1 MDEAAVALGGSARW
15 GGTTGKHEFALFNG
29 LGARLLA
36 LVCLAI
42 EFLGYGC
49 GATHLAEGEDFKGEV
64 ACLVADLELVANADF
79 ACRLGDDVV
88 GEDASELAGL
98 GG

>member
-1 MDEAAVALGGSARW
+1 MDEAAVALGGTAGW
-15 GGTTGKHEFALFNG
+15 CGGVGEHGFAFFGG

-64 ACLVADLELVANADF
+64 ACLVADLELIADANF
-79 ACRLGDDVV
+79 ACSLGDGVV

>member
-15 GGTTGKHEFALFNG
+15 CRTTGKHEFALFNG

-36 LVCLAI
+36 LVCFAI

-49 GATHLAEGEDFKGEV
+49 GAADFAEGEDFEGEV
-64 ACLVADLELVANADF
+64 TCLVADLELVADADF
-79 ACRLGDDVV
+79 ARGLGDDAVRLH
-88 GEDASELAGL
+88 AA
-98 GG
+98 

>member
-1 MDEAAVALGGSARW
+1 MDEAAVALGGAAGW
-15 GGTTGKHEFALFNG
+15 GRTTGKHEFALFG
-29 LGARLLA
+29 GPGARLLA

-49 GATHLAEGEDFKGEV
+49 GAAYLAEGEDFEGEV
-64 ACLVADLELVANADF
+64 SCLVADLELVADANF
-79 ACRLGDDVV
+79 ACSLGDGVV